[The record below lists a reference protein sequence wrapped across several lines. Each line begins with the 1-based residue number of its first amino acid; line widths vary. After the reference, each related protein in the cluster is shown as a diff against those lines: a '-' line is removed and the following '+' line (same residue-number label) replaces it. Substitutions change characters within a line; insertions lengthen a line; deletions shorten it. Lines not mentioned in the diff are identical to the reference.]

1 MALLKF
7 KAFNKNRKVV
17 KEQKDKEAS
26 AKKYLKFYTET
37 LTKYKATDPAELS
50 IEQSEEFW
58 NSIREYRKAK
68 NV

>member
-7 KAFNKNRKVV
+7 KAFNKNRKAV
-17 KEQKDKEAS
+17 KEQKDKDAS
-26 AKKYLKFYTET
+26 AKKYLKFYTEA
-37 LTKYKATDPAELS
+37 LGKYEAIDPAELS
-50 IEQSEEFW
+50 LEQSEEFW